1 MRAVSMGSRLGQLAS
16 REMYKRFVPEPG
28 HVRIAA
34 LVIVAALLLAACS
47 AGRPTAEEWQ
57 PTWERVL
64 ATMPSESAIGE
75 NPSQAVCD
83 KTLAFLR
90 SNRVQLF
97 PTPDP
102 VVDDTVRD
110 WIDIAEDAFFECPP
124 RNERVGSFSE
134 AYGLLRRFQGEI
146 AFVLNMDRTS

>member
-1 MRAVSMGSRLGQLAS
+1 MGPLLGRLAS
-16 REMYKRFVPEPG
+16 GEMFKRFVPVPG
-28 HVRIAA
+28 HVRVAA
-34 LVIVAALLLAACS
+34 LVIVTALVLASCS

-57 PTWERVL
+57 PTWEQIL

-90 SNRVQLF
+90 TNRVRLF

-102 VVDDTVRD
+102 VIDDTVRY
-110 WIDIAEDAFFECPP
+110 WVDIAEDAFFECPP

-146 AFVLNMDRTS
+146 ELVLNMDRAS